1 MKHKEKHVSWEQV
14 MKMTCSLSQ
23 EDLESFWDELV
34 ILADPRRDSVPAWV
48 VEKALRIARGAETGQ
63 GVLEY
68 TAIIGL
74 VAIIIFVIV
83 TWLFGGGSDGGAL
96 EQLRSTISQMFP

>member
-1 MKHKEKHVSWEQV
+1 
-14 MKMTCSLSQ
+14 MTCSLSQ

-34 ILADPRRDSVPAWV
+34 VLVDPRSDTAPAWAV
-48 VEKALRIARGAETGQ
+48 KRALQIASAVRTEAGQ

-68 TAIIGL
+68 VALIGL

-96 EQLRSTISQMFP
+96 EQLKTMISQMFP